1 MCAVSGMI
9 GLSEKIKN
17 PLEIFQMMN
26 MQKHRGMDDSGVA
39 AFNWCEDGKTVV
51 TEEADFYGRD
61 HDFDGVFG
69 FNRLSIQDLSLAGH
83 QPMLDRTGRVVLI
96 FNGEIYNAVHLKKE
110 LLMDGYRFCSH
121 TDTEVILALFLK
133 YGFEQML
140 GMLNGMFSM
149 AIADLR
155 KQTCYFARDRFG
167 IKPFYYTVQEGIFY
181 FSSEMKAILSLKGFE
196 ARLDRFALAEC
207 INFRATYGRTMFSGI
222 KCLMSGEMLILN
234 ANGIES
240 KKYFELNHYNRRTD
254 DKRSSYEVEQELEH
268 LLKNSVKL
276 QLAGDVPV
284 GCQLSGGIDSS
295 LVAWIA
301 AGLKKE
307 PLQAVS
313 IVFKDHRF
321 TEETYM
327 NMVKEKVLLRQDKYL
342 FTEKEFLAMLEMAV
356 WHNESMLT
364 HPNTVCLMWLMS
376 RAKERLT
383 VLLSGE
389 GADEL
394 FGGYKR
400 FAIKSGQRPSA
411 EAYVRAT
418 TTIPAHLRHKV
429 FPDLS
434 DDKVLEERIALF
446 ESLSG
451 TGFDKQVKYELL
463 TYLPELLL
471 RQDKSAMA
479 FSIENRVPFL
489 DHDMVNFGF
498 GLTQKQLLHDVDV
511 GKNLLKYPLKCL
523 AANVFG
529 NSFAYRDKM
538 GFSVPTQNFI
548 KNRKFREYF
557 YDQIAFGAS
566 QRGIINTSA
575 FITLYEKISEKEY
588 DFQELECFWRGLTL
602 EILCELYCD
611 GRKYICIV

>member
-1 MCAVSGMI
+1 
-9 GLSEKIKN
+9 
-17 PLEIFQMMN
+17 MN
-26 MQKHRGMDDSGVA
+26 MD
-39 AFNWCEDGKTVV
+39 
-51 TEEADFYGRD
+51 
-61 HDFDGVFG
+61 
-69 FNRLSIQDLSLAGH
+69 
-83 QPMLDRTGRVVLI
+83 
-96 FNGEIYNAVHLKKE
+96 
-110 LLMDGYRFCSH
+110 
-121 TDTEVILALFLK
+121 
-133 YGFEQML
+133 
-140 GMLNGMFSM
+140 
-149 AIADLR
+149 
-155 KQTCYFARDRFG
+155 
-167 IKPFYYTVQEGIFY
+167 
-181 FSSEMKAILSLKGFE
+181 
-196 ARLDRFALAEC
+196 
-207 INFRATYGRTMFSGI
+207 
-222 KCLMSGEMLILN
+222 
-234 ANGIES
+234 
-240 KKYFELNHYNRRTD
+240 
-254 DKRSSYEVEQELEH
+254 
-268 LLKNSVKL
+268 
-276 QLAGDVPV
+276 
-284 GCQLSGGIDSS
+284 
-295 LVAWIA
+295 
-301 AGLKKE
+301 
-307 PLQAVS
+307 
-313 IVFKDHRF
+313 
-321 TEETYM
+321 
-327 NMVKEKVLLRQDKYL
+327 KEKVLLRQDKYL